1 MLGVAL
7 GKCPKPKL
15 FKAYI
20 ELELSLGEVDR
31 ARKLYEKFL
40 EYQPYDSSTWIAYA
54 DLEEEI
60 EEFERTQGIYEL
72 ALQQD
77 QLDDKELIWEKYIE
91 FERKRSHDTAT
102 GDRAAGLEPTGND
115 AINTTVPDGQSASV
129 DERNA
134 SMNRVERLYE
144 RPLSQTS
151 HIKVWLAYANYMK
164 ESLLSN
170 SRNSVHS
177 SDNAV
182 MKVRKLYERGYNT
195 LKEQMQQ
202 DARALMLE
210 EWKTFEMNIPNNRDQ
225 IHSLDRKMP
234 QRIKKRRL
242 VDEANDIWEEYYEFE
257 FPEDVEQQSNSFANL
272 KFLEMAKKWKSQTAE
287 S

>member
-1 MLGVAL
+1 
-7 GKCPKPKL
+7 
-15 FKAYI
+15 
-20 ELELSLGEVDR
+20 
-31 ARKLYEKFL
+31 
-40 EYQPYDSSTWIAYA
+40 
-54 DLEEEI
+54 
-60 EEFERTQGIYEL
+60 
-72 ALQQD
+72 
-77 QLDDKELIWEKYIE
+77 
-91 FERKRSHDTAT
+91 
-102 GDRAAGLEPTGND
+102 
-115 AINTTVPDGQSASV
+115 
-129 DERNA
+129 
-134 SMNRVERLYE
+134 MNRVERLYE
-144 RPLSQTS
+144 RLLSQTS

-164 ESLLSN
+164 ESLLSD
-170 SRNSVHS
+170 SRDSVHS